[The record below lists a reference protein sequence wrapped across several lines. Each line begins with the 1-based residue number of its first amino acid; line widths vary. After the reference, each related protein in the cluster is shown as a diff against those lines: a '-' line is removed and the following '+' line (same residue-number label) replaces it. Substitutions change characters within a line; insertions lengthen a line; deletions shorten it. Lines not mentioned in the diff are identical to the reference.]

1 MGGVGRRWPE
11 RQEVDAMWSPPGSG
25 WDRHRKDGVCLV
37 TLLYSVQVMCISRK
51 FVVFFCRW
59 LTGRDGRL
67 IVGLTAAAA
76 ESSRVGFLCHRE
88 KYNQTHTERETTTNG
103 RKD

>member
-1 MGGVGRRWPE
+1 MGGVGRRWGGGT
-11 RQEVDAMWSPPGSG
+11 EVDAMWQWIEWGS
-25 WDRHRKDGVCLV
+25 HRKDGVCLV

-76 ESSRVGFLCHRE
+76 V
-88 KYNQTHTERETTTNG
+88 TTQ
-103 RKD
+103 